1 MSADESSYLDQPEA
15 NAPRAK
21 VGLYGDRCKLLNF
34 VSYYA
39 LYLGLYLA
47 HYLTLNLALNLT
59 LNLALYLTERSDSQI
74 RMVGEKSV

>member
-1 MSADESSYLDQPEA
+1 MGADESSYLDQPEA

-47 HYLTLNLALNLT
+47 HFLALYLALNLT
-59 LNLALYLTERSDSQI
+59 LNLTERSDSQI